1 MAITKTTKVQRCEV
15 YPKTDAS
22 AEATVSAAWP
32 TLMVVYEDVLDD
44 PEDTE
49 LPVTATRV
57 KHLQKFTITYG
68 TDSDGNPTE
77 SSAATVVT
85 GEDALVQTICTAI
98 WS

>member
-1 MAITKTTKVQRCEV
+1 MAITKTTRVQRTEV
-15 YPKTDAS
+15 YPKADAD

-44 PEDTE
+44 PDDAE

-57 KHLQKFTITYG
+57 KHLQKFTVTHG
-68 TDSDGNPTE
+68 TDGDGNPTE

-85 GEDALVQTICTAI
+85 GEDQLVQDICGAI

>member
-1 MAITKTTKVQRCEV
+1 MAITKTTRVQRCEV
-15 YPKTDAS
+15 YPKADAS

-44 PEDTE
+44 SEDAD

-57 KHLQKFTITYG
+57 KHIEKFTLTTT
-68 TDSDGNPTE
+68 TDSEGETTTT
-77 SSAATVVT
+77 SAATSVS
-85 GEDALVQTICTAI
+85 GENQLVQDICGAI

>member
-15 YPKTDAS
+15 YPKADAS

-32 TLMVVYEDVLDD
+32 TLMVVYEDTLDD
-44 PEDTE
+44 AEDND

-57 KHLQKFTITYG
+57 KHLEKFTSTTG
-68 TDSDGNPTE
+68 TDSEGNTTE
-77 SSAATVVT
+77 SSAATSVS
-85 GEDALVQTICTAI
+85 GEDALVQTLCTTL

>member
-1 MAITKTTKVQRCEV
+1 MAITKTTRVQRCEV
-15 YPKTDAS
+15 YPKADAD
-22 AEATVSAAWP
+22 AKATVSTAWP

-44 PEDTE
+44 TEDAD

-57 KHLQKFTITYG
+57 KHLSKFTITHG

-85 GEDALVQTICTAI
+85 GEDALVQSICGAV

>member
-1 MAITKTTKVQRCEV
+1 MAITKTTRVQRCEV
-15 YPKTDAS
+15 YPKSDAS

-32 TLMVVYEDVLDD
+32 TIMVVYEDVLDD
-44 PEDTE
+44 SDDAD

-57 KHLQKFTITYG
+57 KHLEKFTITHG

-85 GEDALVQTICTAI
+85 GEDALVQSICGAV

>member
-1 MAITKTTKVQRCEV
+1 MAITKTTRVQRCEV
-15 YPKTDAS
+15 YPKADAD
-22 AEATVSAAWP
+22 AEATVSTAWP

-44 PEDTE
+44 TEDAD

-57 KHLQKFTITYG
+57 KHLSKFTITHG

-85 GEDALVQTICTAI
+85 GEDALVQSICGAI

>member
-1 MAITKTTKVQRCEV
+1 MAITKTTKVQRAEV
-15 YPKTDAS
+15 YPKLDAD
-22 AEATVSAAWP
+22 AETTTSAAWP
-32 TLMVVYEDVLDD
+32 TVMVVYEDVLDD
-44 PEDTE
+44 PDDSE

-57 KHLQKFTITYG
+57 KHLSKFTITYG

-85 GEDALVQTICTAI
+85 GEAQLVQDICGAI

>member
-15 YPKTDAS
+15 YPKADAS

-32 TLMVVYEDVLDD
+32 TLMVVYEATLDD
-44 PEDTE
+44 AEDND

-57 KHLQKFTITYG
+57 KHLEKFTITYG
-68 TDSDGNPTE
+68 TDSEGNTTE
-77 SSAATVVT
+77 SSAATSVS
-85 GEDALVQTICTAI
+85 GEDALVQSLCSTL

>member
-44 PEDTE
+44 PDDAE

>member
-15 YPKTDAS
+15 YPKSDAD
-22 AEATVSAAWP
+22 AEATESAAWP
-32 TLMVVYEDVLDD
+32 TVMVVYEDMLDD
-44 PEDTE
+44 TEDAD

-57 KHLQKFTITYG
+57 KHLEKFTLTHG
-68 TDSDGNPTE
+68 VDSEGNATV

-85 GEDALVQTICTAI
+85 GEDQLVQDICGAV

>member
-1 MAITKTTKVQRCEV
+1 MAITKTTRVQRCEV
-15 YPKTDAS
+15 YPKADAD
-22 AEATVSAAWP
+22 AEATVSTAWP

-44 PEDTE
+44 TEDAD

-57 KHLQKFTITYG
+57 KHLSKFTITHG

-85 GEDALVQTICTAI
+85 GEDALVQSICGAV